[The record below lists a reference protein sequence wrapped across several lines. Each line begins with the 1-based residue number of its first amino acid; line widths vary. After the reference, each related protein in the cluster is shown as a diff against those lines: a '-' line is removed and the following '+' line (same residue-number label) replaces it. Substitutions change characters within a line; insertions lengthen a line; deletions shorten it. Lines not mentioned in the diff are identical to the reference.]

1 MHFQERVP
9 INLSFCVVARQAVW
23 ENSGLLPNSERNIV
37 MAYEALL
44 EEQREETRQ
53 IIEELLED
61 GSDPDALYTIEHH
74 LSCNNFDSLE
84 KAAVDAFKLGY
95 EVTEP
100 EELELEDGTTVMC
113 VDILSES
120 ALKAELIDVQ
130 VEQLVNL
137 VGKYN
142 VDYDGWGTYFED
154 PDAEEEDDDAIDDED
169 DDGVRH

>member
-1 MHFQERVP
+1 
-9 INLSFCVVARQAVW
+9 
-23 ENSGLLPNSERNIV
+23 
-37 MAYEALL
+37 MANPEHL
-44 EEQREETRQ
+44 EEQREETRL

-113 VDILSES
+113 VDIISES
-120 ALKAELIDVQ
+120 ALKPELIDAQ

-154 PDAEEEDDDAIDDED
+154 PNAEDDED
-169 DDGVRH
+169 EDEEMDDDGEDNGVRH